1 MARIQIYIDGLIA
14 DLPQSDINL
23 NLTFALKDRDGI
35 AINSGSRSEYSF
47 ELPATKQNDLIF
59 QRFFDVGEVTLQNQD
74 LLPASIIVDG
84 LPFFEGK
91 AQMRSVTTQQDRF
104 YWRGLVYKVSFY
116 GNNIDWVSDLKN
128 KYIYE
133 YDFGNITFS
142 KTQNYSDWG
151 NTHFVGDNFCQ
162 FVMKF
167 KDWAVL
173 GQVDTFKES
182 TPALFI
188 KTIVDKIFLG
198 LGYNLVSNFMN
209 TDWFRQL
216 IMPIPFDYDKPIP
229 DVNFGI
235 EYMNVE
241 ANMSAP
247 VGFIFG
253 GQIIIFDNQTLFP
266 TIGADPYNELTGVY
280 TAPYSGYFEIDFVVV
295 LTGITGFGT
304 QQPAFAYIINT
315 NPFVIILD
323 SPTNIDMTQRA
334 NLVVFLNAGDTLKF
348 VQGGISVGQFQATVE
363 IIGEL
368 QITDPTT
375 LNLKYLINK
384 NWKAL
389 DFIKGLAHLFN
400 LTFETDVALRT
411 VTIEPADN
419 YLYTYPLYNNIQ
431 QGFYNQGLNDITR
444 KVDLS
449 ISGEIFNVDDFEQR
463 IQLIYKDDSSDPTVE
478 ALNERQIVPMAGAQF
493 NFPVSR
499 LKDGLNVIE
508 NPFFA
513 PTLLFLDNEI
523 KDVNTPSQIFVPF
536 VWSSNYLENPLSS
549 EGNYEI
555 VPRILFKDAFYNGYS
570 NAPKVVI
577 KNPFGAS
584 PATIIVSFPVAY
596 MQDYINQ
603 FNQSLVFNSE
613 TVNGVYVK
621 GLMERFYLDELIRR
635 LYGKQVQVNIF
646 WDILMLNNLTFR
658 DAVQIHGDNYILNE
672 INSFSVVNQRSTQT
686 YLTYDAEGD
695 GTEVNNIQNTTVLTK
710 YIP

>member
-1 MARIQIYIDGLIA
+1 MTRIQIYIDGLIA
-14 DLPQSDINL
+14 DLPQNEVNL

-133 YDFGNITFS
+133 YDFGNITLS

-182 TPALFI
+182 TTALFI

-241 ANMSAP
+241 ANMTAP

-304 QQPAFAYIINT
+304 QQPAFAYIINA

-389 DFIKGLAHLFN
+389 DLIKGLAHLFN

-463 IQLIYKDDSSDPTVE
+463 IQLIYKQDSSDPTVE

-513 PTLLFLDNEI
+513 PTLLFFDEEI
-523 KDVNTPSQIFVPF
+523 TDVNSPSPVFVPF
-536 VWSSNYLENPLSS
+536 VWSTNYLRNPLSS

>member
-14 DLPQSDINL
+14 DLPQNEANL

-59 QRFFDVGEVTLQNQD
+59 SRFHDVGEVTFSKQD
-74 LLPASIIVDG
+74 LLPAIIIVDG
-84 LPFFEGK
+84 LPFFEGR

-104 YWRGLVYKVSFY
+104 YWRGLLYKVSFY

-133 YDFGNITFS
+133 YDFGNITLG
-142 KTQNYSDWG
+142 KVQNYSNYD
-151 NTHFVGDNFCQ
+151 NFYLSGDNFCTLP
-162 FVMKF
+162 MKF

-173 GQVDTFKES
+173 GQVNTFKEFY
-182 TPALFI
+182 PALFI
-188 KTIVDKIFLG
+188 KTIIDKIFSG

-209 TDWFRQL
+209 TDWFTQL
-216 IMPIPFDYDKPIP
+216 ILPIPFDYDKPIP

-241 ANMSAP
+241 ANMTAP

-389 DFIKGLAHLFN
+389 DLIKGLAHLFN
-400 LTFETDVALRT
+400 LTFETNVALKT

-419 YLYTYPLYNNIQ
+419 YIYTFPSFNNIE

-444 KVDLS
+444 KVDIS
-449 ISGEIFNVDDFEQR
+449 VSGEIFNVNEFEKS
-463 IQLIYKDDSSDPTVE
+463 IQLVYKEDSSDATVE
-478 ALNERQIVPMAGAQF
+478 DLNQRQIVPMAGAQF

-523 KDVNTPSQIFVPF
+523 KDVNTPAPVYIPF
-536 VWSSNYLENPLSS
+536 IWSSNYLENPLSS

-555 VPRILFKDAFYNGYS
+555 VPRILIFNSFVGSTANSAKF
-570 NAPKVVI
+570 VI
-577 KNPFGAS
+577 KNPFSAT
-584 PATIIVSFPVAY
+584 PATMVVDYIEAY
-596 MQDYINQ
+596 MQNYNET
-603 FNQSLVFNSE
+603 FYQSIVFNSE

-621 GLMERFYLDELIRR
+621 GLMERFYLAELIRR

-686 YLTYDAEGD
+686 YLTYDAKGD